1 MNEEHKNMLI
11 EKCKSEIRRYSHLV
25 KTFDPNEGEEM
36 EEYQQNIQD
45 WNDIISVNTL
55 ALASLTA
62 QPVKQPQTHDAHG
75 FPEPSHII
83 NSRWIDSIREA
94 GYEVQD

>member
-1 MNEEHKNMLI
+1 MKAEEKQALI
-11 EKCKSEIRRYSHLV
+11 DTAKEDIEFLESVRARRGHL
-25 KTFDPNEGEEM
+25 FELEE
-36 EEYQQNIQD
+36 QK
-45 WNDIISVNTL
+45 L
-55 ALASLTA
+55 ALIKIALSALTA

-94 GYEVQD
+94 GYEVQE